1 MLTDSDIKKLK
12 KIFATKEDLK
22 KFATKDDLKKFAT
35 KEDLKAF
42 ATKEDLKKF
51 ATKEDLRKGLTEM
64 TDEIVREMT
73 EVIGDLVTRIDNAL
87 EEIRSH
93 RIVLGDHEERIE
105 KIEEN
110 LFTSSTP

>member
-35 KEDLKAF
+35 KEDL
-42 ATKEDLKKF
+42 
-51 ATKEDLRKGLTEM
+51 RKGLTDM